1 MLVCEVLSDAAA
13 VTKKPALANYYR
25 DCSLGRELCAAPM
38 QIRKRF
44 AKKSPL

>member
-13 VTKKPALANYYR
+13 KMKKPALATNYR

-38 QIRKRF
+38 QIKKRF

>member
-13 VTKKPALANYYR
+13 ENMKPALANYYR

-38 QIRKRF
+38 QIKKRF

>member
-1 MLVCEVLSDAAA
+1 MVCEELSDAAA
-13 VTKKPALANYYR
+13 QNKKKPALANYYR

-38 QIRKRF
+38 QIKKRF